1 MKKERVVILTGPLE
15 GKAFEI
21 INKLSIGRNP
31 DNDLQLED
39 LQISRQ
45 HAVIEQTSA
54 GTMVRD
60 LGSGNGSFVRSSG
73 SANTVDPRRI
83 IEYKLSH
90 GDILHLGTQELRFES
105 EAMTE
110 DEAQEAAAKAVDE
123 GSVGVRFDNSP
134 GGHFETAK
142 AANVFETFFQAPAAG
157 GKDTQLTEI
166 QQRLRA
172 VYKANEII
180 TSERDLNKLFER
192 VMEEIFQLIP
202 AHNGVILLHDE
213 SGGELVTE
221 YVRSGN
227 DKVEVKIS
235 SSIVNRAYE
244 HGEAIITFDAAD
256 DSRFEAGASIIS
268 QNIASAMCAP
278 LTCQDECLGVI
289 YVDSRGT
296 TNAFVNSDLELLVAL
311 AGPAGVAIKNAQ
323 FVRKLEKAYADTLLV
338 LANAIEMR
346 DHYTV
351 GHTWRVTNFTIEV
364 AKELGWSEEKLKEV
378 RMGGVLHD
386 VGKIAVDDAILRKP
400 DRLTDEEFEKIKV
413 HPEKGAQLLENVEF
427 LQPLIPYCLYHHER
441 YDGKGYPHGLKG
453 EEIPIEGRAL
463 AVGDTFDAIT
473 SNRPYRKGL
482 DPEKAIQIIEENKGT
497 QFDPE
502 CADALI
508 RCYRNGKIDRIL
520 QDYHKSSE
528 RSIAC
533 PFCSTFIQLDEST
546 FEGSEVSCD
555 VCHRAVQVLRKND
568 AWFGELV
575 PEAKRTSSV
584 RMEVLSDEG
593 DRG

>member
-1 MKKERVVILTGPLE
+1 MRNERLVILTGPLQ
-15 GKAFEI
+15 GKSI
-21 INKLSIGRNP
+21 DIKSRLSIGRNP

-45 HAVIEQTSA
+45 HAVIEQGEKATL
-54 GTMVRD
+54 VRD
-60 LGSGNGSFVRSSG
+60 LGSGNGSFIG
-73 SANTVDPRRI
+73 DRRI
-83 IEYKLSH
+83 LEYKLSH
-90 GDILHLGTQELRFES
+90 GDVIRLGTQELRFES
-105 EAMTE
+105 EPLTE
-110 DEAQEAAAKAVDE
+110 EEAQQAAKAASEE
-123 GSVGVRFDNSP
+123 GSGGVRFDNSP
-134 GGHFETAK
+134 SGHVEGAK
-142 AANVFETFFQAPAAG
+142 ASNVFETFFQGPGLA
-157 GKDTQLTEI
+157 GKDAQLSEL

-202 AHNGVILLHDE
+202 AHNGVILLHNAD
-213 SGGELVTE
+213 GEGLVTE
-221 YVRSGN
+221 YVRSGS
-227 DKVEVKIS
+227 DVAEVKIS

-256 DSRFEAGASIIS
+256 DSRFETGASIIS
-268 QNIASAMCAP
+268 HNIASAMCAP
-278 LTCQDECLGVI
+278 LTCQDERLGVV
-289 YVDSRGT
+289 YVDTRGT

-311 AGPAGVAIKNAQ
+311 SGPAGVAIKNAQ
-323 FVRKLEKAYADTLLV
+323 YVRMIEKAYQDTLIV
-338 LANAIEMR
+338 LANAIELR

-400 DRLTDEEFEKIKV
+400 DRLTEEEFEKIKI
-413 HPEKGAQLLENVEF
+413 HPEKGAQLLADVDF
-427 LQPLIPYCLYHHER
+427 LEPLIPYCLYHHER
-441 YDGKGYPHGLKG
+441 YDGKGYPYGLKG
-453 EEIPIEGRAL
+453 EEIPIEGRAV

-482 DPEKAIQIIEENKGT
+482 DPEKAIQIIEEGKGT

-546 FEGSEVSCD
+546 FEGAEVSCD

-575 PEAKRTSSV
+575 PEAKRTSAAKIQTLTDS
-584 RMEVLSDEG
+584 

>member
-1 MKKERVVILTGPLE
+1 MRKERLIVLGGPLK
-15 GKAFEI
+15 GKSFDI
-21 INKLSIGRNP
+21 DKSLSIGRNP
-31 DNDLQLED
+31 ENDLQLED

-45 HAVIEQTSA
+45 HAVIEQGEHATL
-54 GTMVRD
+54 VRD
-60 LGSGNGSFVRSSG
+60 LGSGNGTFV
-73 SANTVDPRRI
+73 DERRI
-83 IEYKLSH
+83 LEYKLSD
-90 GDILHLGTQELRFES
+90 GDVIQMGTQTLRFVLDS
-105 EAMTE
+105 I
-110 DEAQEAAAKAVDE
+110 DEADVQAAAQAEVDK
-123 GSVGVRFDNSP
+123 GSGGVRFDDAP
-134 GGHFETAK
+134 GGHVEADK
-142 AANVFETFFQAPAAG
+142 ASNVFETFFQAPGQAG
-157 GKDTQLTEI
+157 KSAELSEL

-172 VYKANEII
+172 VYNANQII

-202 AHNGVILLHDE
+202 AHNGVILLHDPE
-213 SGGELVTE
+213 SGELITE
-221 YVRSGN
+221 YYRTGEEN
-227 DKVEVKIS
+227 DAVNIS
-235 SSIVNRAYE
+235 TSIVNQAYE
-244 HGEAIITFDAAD
+244 HGEAVITFDAAD
-256 DSRFEAGASIIS
+256 DSRFEAGASIIA

-278 LTCQDECLGVI
+278 LTYQDERLGVV
-289 YVDSRGT
+289 YVDTRGT
-296 TNAFVNSDLELLVAL
+296 TNAFVNGDLELLVAL

-323 FVRKLEKAYADTLLV
+323 YVRQLERAYQDTLIV
-338 LANAIEMR
+338 LANAIELR

-364 AKELGWSEEKLKEV
+364 AKELGWDEEKLKEV

-400 DRLTDEEFEKIKV
+400 DRLTEEEFEKIKV
-413 HPEKGAQLLENVEF
+413 HPEKGAQLLADVDF
-427 LQPLIPYCLYHHER
+427 LEPLIPYCLYHHER

-453 EEIPIEGRAL
+453 EDIPIEGRAV

-482 DPEKAIQIIEENKGT
+482 DPEKAIQIIEEGKGT

-546 FEGSEVSCD
+546 FEGAEVSCE
-555 VCHRAVQVLRKND
+555 VCHRAVRVMRKNE
-568 AWFGELV
+568 AWFGDLV

-584 RMEVLSDEG
+584 RLDNLEEG

>member
-1 MKKERVVILTGPLE
+1 MRKERVVILTGPLQ
-15 GKAFEI
+15 GTAI
-21 INKLSIGRNP
+21 DISAKLTIGRNP

-45 HAVIEQTSA
+45 HAVIEQGEH

-60 LGSGNGSFVRSSG
+60 LGSGNGSFIG
-73 SANTVDPRRI
+73 DRRI
-83 IEYKLSH
+83 LEYRLSN
-90 GDILHLGTQELRFES
+90 GDVIRLGTQELRFE
-105 EAMTE
+105 TE
-110 DEAQEAAAKAVDE
+110 ELSQEAIQERATREAEK
-123 GSVGVRFDNSP
+123 GSSGVKFDNSL
-134 GGHFETAK
+134 GTRYETAK
-142 AANVFETFFQAPAAG
+142 ASNVFETFFQSPGGAASDA
-157 GKDTQLTEI
+157 KFAEI

-172 VYKANEII
+172 VYSANEII
-180 TSERDLNKLFER
+180 TSERDLSKLFER
-192 VMEEIFQLIP
+192 VMQEIFQLIP
-202 AHNGVILLHDE
+202 AHNGVILLQGDD
-213 SGGELVTE
+213 GGELVTE
-221 YVRSGN
+221 FVRSGTEN
-227 DKVEVKIS
+227 VDVKIS
-235 SSIVNRAYE
+235 SSIVNRAFE

-256 DSRFEAGASIIS
+256 DSRFETGASIIS
-268 QNIASAMCAP
+268 HNIASAMCAP
-278 LTCQDECLGVI
+278 LTCQKERLGVI
-289 YVDSRGT
+289 YVDTRGT

-311 AGPAGVAIKNAQ
+311 SGPAGVAIKNAQ
-323 FVRKLEKAYADTLLV
+323 YVRMIEKAYQDTLIV
-338 LANAIEMR
+338 LANAIELR

-400 DRLTDEEFEKIKV
+400 DRLTEEEFEKIKI
-413 HPEKGAQLLENVEF
+413 HPEKGAQLLADVDF
-427 LQPLIPYCLYHHER
+427 LEPLIPYCLYHHER

-453 EEIPIEGRAL
+453 EEIPIEGRAV

-482 DPEKAIQIIEENKGT
+482 DPEKAIQIIEEGKGT
-497 QFDPE
+497 QFDPD

-508 RCYRNGKIDRIL
+508 RCYRSGKIDRIL

-533 PFCSTFIQLDEST
+533 PFCSTFIQLTEATIESA
-546 FEGSEVSCD
+546 EVSCE
-555 VCHRAVQVLRKND
+555 VCHRAVRVMRKND

-575 PEAKRTSSV
+575 PEARRTSQP
-584 RMEVLSDEG
+584 RQDVLTES

>member
-1 MKKERVVILTGPLE
+1 MIRKERVVILTGPLQ
-15 GKAFEI
+15 GSVVDIKQ
-21 INKLSIGRNP
+21 KLSIGRNP

-45 HAVIEQTSA
+45 HAVIEQNENATI
-54 GTMVRD
+54 VKD
-60 LGSGNGSFVRSSG
+60 LGSGNGIYVGDQKVLER
-73 SANTVDPRRI
+73 
-83 IEYKLSH
+83 KLSH
-90 GDILHLGTQELRFES
+90 GDVLRLGTQELRFES
-105 EAMTE
+105 EAIS
-110 DEAQEAAAKAVDE
+110 QEAFQENATKEAE
-123 GSVGVRFDNSP
+123 RGSSGVKFDHSV

-142 AANVFETFFQAPAAG
+142 AANVFETFFQAPG
-157 GKDTQLTEI
+157 GGVNDAKFAEI

-172 VYKANEII
+172 VYAANEII
-180 TSERDLNKLFER
+180 TSERNLSKLFER

-202 AHNGVILLHDE
+202 AHNGVILLHVPGND
-213 SGGELVTE
+213 ELVTE
-221 YVRSGN
+221 YVRSGSKN
-227 DKVEVKIS
+227 TEVKIS

-256 DSRFEAGASIIS
+256 DSRFETGASIIS
-268 QNIASAMCAP
+268 HNIASAMCAP
-278 LTCQDECLGVI
+278 LTCQNERLGVL
-289 YVDSRGT
+289 YVDTRGT

-323 FVRKLEKAYADTLLV
+323 YVRMIEKAYEDTLLV
-338 LANAIEMR
+338 LANAIELR

-364 AKELGWSEEKLKEV
+364 AKELGWSNEKLKEV

-413 HPEKGAQLLENVEF
+413 HPEKGAQLLQDVEF
-427 LQPLIPYCLYHHER
+427 LEPLIPYCLYHHER
-441 YDGKGYPHGLKG
+441 YDGKGYPKGLSG
-453 EEIPIEGRAL
+453 EDIPIEGRAL
-463 AVGDTFDAIT
+463 AVGDTFDALT

-482 DPEKAIQIIEENKGT
+482 DPEKAIKIIEENKGT

-533 PFCSTFIQLDEST
+533 PFCSTFIQLTEAT
-546 FEGSEVSCD
+546 VEGAEVSCE
-555 VCHRAVQVLRKND
+555 VCHRAVHVMRKND
-568 AWFGELV
+568 AWFGQLV
-575 PEAKRTSSV
+575 PEGKRTSHARRQILTDS
-584 RMEVLSDEG
+584 

>member
-1 MKKERVVILTGPLE
+1 MKKERVVILTGPLQ
-15 GKAFEI
+15 GNTIEI
-21 INKLSIGRNP
+21 NNRLTIGRSP
-31 DNDLQLED
+31 DNALQLED

-45 HAVIEQTSA
+45 HAVIEQKENDTV
-54 GTMVRD
+54 VRD
-60 LGSGNGSFVRSSG
+60 LGSGNGTLIGDRKV
-73 SANTVDPRRI
+73 

-90 GDILHLGTQELRFES
+90 GDVIRLGTQELRFES
-105 EAMTE
+105 ELLSQEQVQEKATR
-110 DEAQEAAAKAVDE
+110 EAEE
-123 GSVGVRFDNSP
+123 GSSGVQFDNTV

-142 AANVFETFFQAPAAG
+142 ASNVFETFFQSPGAAASDA
-157 GKDTQLTEI
+157 KLAEI

-172 VYKANEII
+172 VYAANEII
-180 TSERDLNKLFER
+180 TSERNLSRLFER

-202 AHNGVILLHDE
+202 AHNGVILLQAP
-213 SGGELVTE
+213 GGTELVTE
-221 YVRSGN
+221 YVRTGTEN
-227 DKVEVKIS
+227 VDVKIS
-235 SSIVNRAYE
+235 SSIVNRAFQ

-256 DSRFEAGASIIS
+256 DSRFETGASIIS
-268 QNIASAMCAP
+268 HNIASAMCAP
-278 LTCQDECLGVI
+278 LTYQNERLGVL
-289 YVDSRGT
+289 YVDTRGT

-311 AGPAGVAIKNAQ
+311 AGPAGIAIKNAQ
-323 FVRKLEKAYADTLLV
+323 YVRQLERAYEDTLLV
-338 LANAIEMR
+338 LANAIELR

-413 HPEKGAQLLENVEF
+413 HPEKGAQLLQDVDF
-427 LQPLIPYCLYHHER
+427 LEPLIPYCLYHHER
-441 YDGKGYPHGLKG
+441 YDGNGYPTGMAG
-453 EEIPIEGRAL
+453 EDIPIEGRAL
-463 AVGDTFDAIT
+463 AVGDTFDALT

-482 DPEKAIQIIEENKGT
+482 DPEKAIAIIEENKGT

-508 RCYRNGKIDRIL
+508 RCYRDGKIDRIL
-520 QDYHKSSE
+520 QDYYKSSE

-533 PFCSTFIQLDEST
+533 PFCSTFIQLSDT
-546 FEGSEVSCD
+546 TTEGAEVSCG

-575 PEAKRTSSV
+575 PEARRTSQPRV
-584 RMEVLSDEG
+584 RSATES

>member
-1 MKKERVVILTGPLE
+1 MREERVVVLTGPLQ
-15 GKAFEI
+15 GKSFDI
-21 INKLSIGRNP
+21 RSRLSIGRNP
-31 DNDLQLED
+31 DNDIQLED

-45 HAVIEQTSA
+45 HAVIEQKDGA
-54 GTMVRD
+54 TMLRD
-60 LGSGNGSFVRSSG
+60 LASGNGTFVGERQ
-73 SANTVDPRRI
+73 I
-83 IEYKLSH
+83 LEYKLSH
-90 GDILHLGTQELRFES
+90 SDVFRLGTQELRFES
-105 EAMTE
+105 KALSGDAAQKVAEA
-110 DEAQEAAAKAVDE
+110 AVDE
-123 GSVGVRFDNSP
+123 GSGGVSFDST
-134 GGHFETAK
+134 GAHVEGAK
-142 AANVFETFFQAPAAG
+142 ASNVFETFFQAPAGAVNDS
-157 GKDTQLTEI
+157 KVLSET

-180 TSERDLNKLFER
+180 TSERDINKLFER

-202 AHNGVILLHDE
+202 AHNGVILLHDPA
-213 SGGELVTE
+213 SGELVTE
-221 YVRSGN
+221 YVRSGTEN
-227 DKVEVKIS
+227 AEVKIS

-244 HGEAIITFDAAD
+244 HGEAIITVDAAD

-278 LTCQDECLGVI
+278 LTCQDERLGVI
-289 YVDSRGT
+289 YVDTRGT
-296 TNAFVNSDLELLVAL
+296 TNAFVDSDLELLVAL
-311 AGPAGVAIKNAQ
+311 SGPSGVAIKNAQ
-323 FVRKLEKAYADTLLV
+323 YVRQLEKAYEDTLIV

-364 AKELGWSEEKLKEV
+364 AKELGWSDEKIKEV

-400 DRLTDEEFEKIKV
+400 DRLTDEEFDKIKI
-413 HPEKGAQLLENVEF
+413 HPEKGAQLMENVKF
-427 LQPLIPYCLYHHER
+427 LEPLIPYCLYHHER
-441 YDGKGYPHGLKG
+441 FDGKGYPHGLKG
-453 EEIPIEGRAL
+453 EDIPIEGRAL

-528 RSIAC
+528 KSIAC

-546 FEGSEVSCD
+546 FEGAEVSCE

-575 PEAKRTSSV
+575 PEARRTSSI
-584 RMEVLSDEG
+584 RMEAGTER

>member
-1 MKKERVVILTGPLE
+1 MRKERVVILTGPLQ
-15 GKAFEI
+15 GSSVEI
-21 INKLSIGRNP
+21 KGKLSIGRNP

-45 HAVIEQTSA
+45 HAVIEQKEHAT
-54 GTMVRD
+54 VVKD
-60 LGSGNGSFVRSSG
+60 LGSGNGTWIGDRKIV
-73 SANTVDPRRI
+73 
-83 IEYKLSH
+83 EYKLSS
-90 GDILHLGTQELRFES
+90 GNIIRLGTHDLRFES
-105 EAMTE
+105 EAVDQGE
-110 DEAQEAAAKAVDE
+110 VQAEATREAE
-123 GSVGVRFDNSP
+123 RGSSGVKFDNSM
-134 GGHFETAK
+134 GTRYETAK
-142 AANVFETFFQAPAAG
+142 AANVYETFFQSPGAAASDA
-157 GKDTQLTEI
+157 KLAEI

-172 VYKANEII
+172 VYSANEII
-180 TSERDLNKLFER
+180 TSERNLSKLFAR

-202 AHNGVILLHDE
+202 AHNGVILLQAPGSD
-213 SGGELVTE
+213 ELVTE

-227 DKVEVKIS
+227 QNVDVKIS
-235 SSIVNRAYE
+235 SSIVNRAFE

-256 DSRFEAGASIIS
+256 DSRFETGASIIS
-268 QNIASAMCAP
+268 HNIASAMCAP
-278 LTCQDECLGVI
+278 LTCQSERLGVI
-289 YVDSRGT
+289 YVDTRGA

-323 FVRKLEKAYADTLLV
+323 YVRMLEKAYEDTLLV
-338 LANAIEMR
+338 LANAIELR

-364 AKELGWSEEKLKEV
+364 ARELGWSEEKIKEV

-400 DRLTDEEFEKIKV
+400 DRLTDEEFDKIKV
-413 HPEKGAQLLENVEF
+413 HPEKGAQLLQDVSF
-427 LQPLIPYCLYHHER
+427 LEPLIPYCLYHHER
-441 YDGKGYPHGLKG
+441 YDGKGYPKGLAG
-453 EEIPIEGRAL
+453 EDIPIEGRAL
-463 AVGDTFDAIT
+463 AVGDTFDALT

-497 QFDPE
+497 QFDPA

-508 RCYRNGKIDRIL
+508 RCFRNGKIDRIL
-520 QDYHKSSE
+520 QDYYKSSE

-533 PFCSTFIQLDEST
+533 PFCSTFIQLNEAT
-546 FEGSEVSCD
+546 TEGAEVSCE
-555 VCHRAVQVLRKND
+555 VCHRAVQVMRKND

-575 PEAKRTSSV
+575 PEARRTSQP
-584 RMEVLSDEG
+584 RMSYSMTES

>member
-1 MKKERVVILTGPLE
+1 MRKERVVILTGPMQ
-15 GKAFEI
+15 GRAIEI
-21 INKLSIGRNP
+21 TRKLSIGRLP
-31 DNDLQLED
+31 ENDLQLED

-45 HAVIEQTSA
+45 HAVIEQNEN
-54 GTMVRD
+54 GTIVRD
-60 LGSGNGSFVRSSG
+60 LNSGNGSYIG
-73 SANTVDPRRI
+73 DRRI
-83 IEYKLSH
+83 LEYRLSH
-90 GDILHLGTQELRFES
+90 GDVLRLGNQELRFETEQLS
-105 EAMTE
+105 QDELQARATREAE
-110 DEAQEAAAKAVDE
+110 R
-123 GSVGVRFDNSP
+123 GSSGGVKFDNTVT
-134 GGHFETAK
+134 GHFETAK
-142 AANVFETFFQAPAAG
+142 ASNVFETFFQSPGGTAG
-157 GKDTQLTEI
+157 NDAKLAEI

-172 VYKANEII
+172 VYAANEII
-180 TSERDLNKLFER
+180 TSERNLNKLFER

-202 AHNGVILLHDE
+202 AHSGVILLQAPGTD
-213 SGGELVTE
+213 ELVTE

-227 DKVEVKIS
+227 KNVEVKIS
-235 SSIVNRAYE
+235 SSIVNRAFE
-244 HGEAIITFDAAD
+244 HGEAIITYDASD
-256 DSRFEAGASIIS
+256 DSRFESGASIIS

-278 LTCQDECLGVI
+278 LTCQKERLGVI
-289 YVDSRGT
+289 YVDTRGT

-323 FVRKLEKAYADTLLV
+323 YVRMLEKAYEDTLLV
-338 LANAIEMR
+338 LANAIELR

-364 AKELGWSEEKLKEV
+364 AKELGWPEEKLKEV

-413 HPEKGAQLLENVEF
+413 HPEKGAQLLRDVDF
-427 LQPLIPYCLYHHER
+427 LVPLIPYCLYHHER
-441 YDGKGYPHGLKG
+441 YDGKGYPYGLAG
-453 EEIPIEGRAL
+453 EEIPIEGRAV
-463 AVGDTFDAIT
+463 AVGDTFDALT

-482 DPEKAIQIIEENKGT
+482 DPEKAIKIIEENKGT

-508 RCYRNGKIDRIL
+508 RCFRNGKIDRIL

-533 PFCSTFIQLDEST
+533 PFCSTFIQLNEST
-546 FEGSEVSCD
+546 TEGAEVSCD
-555 VCHRAVQVLRKND
+555 VCHRAVMIMRKND
-568 AWFGELV
+568 AWFGDLV
-575 PEAKRTSSV
+575 PENKRASQAKRKILTDS
-584 RMEVLSDEG
+584 

>member
-1 MKKERVVILTGPLE
+1 MRKERVVILTGPLQ
-15 GKAFEI
+15 GRSIEI
-21 INKLSIGRNP
+21 TRKLSIGRNP

-45 HAVIEQTSA
+45 HAVIEQNEHATI
-54 GTMVRD
+54 VRD
-60 LGSGNGSFVRSSG
+60 LGSGNGSFIG
-73 SANTVDPRRI
+73 DRRI
-83 IEYKLSH
+83 LEYKLSH
-90 GDILHLGTQELRFES
+90 GDVLRLGTQELRFEA
-105 EAMTE
+105 EAPT
-110 DEAQEAAAKAVDE
+110 QEEIQAKATRE
-123 GSVGVRFDNSP
+123 AERGSSGSVKFDNTL

-142 AANVFETFFQAPAAG
+142 ASNVFETFFQSPGAAAN
-157 GKDTQLTEI
+157 DTKLAEI

-172 VYKANEII
+172 VYAANEII
-180 TSERDLNKLFER
+180 TSERNLNKLFER
-192 VMEEIFQLIP
+192 VMQEIFQLIP
-202 AHNGVILLHDE
+202 AHNGVILLHVPGSD
-213 SGGELVTE
+213 ELVTE
-221 YVRSGN
+221 FVRSG
-227 DKVEVKIS
+227 DKNVEVKIS

-244 HGEAIITFDAAD
+244 HGEAIITYDAAD

-278 LTCQDECLGVI
+278 LTCQKECLGVI
-289 YVDSRGT
+289 YVDTRGT

-323 FVRKLEKAYADTLLV
+323 YVRMLEKAYEDTLLV
-338 LANAIEMR
+338 LANAIELR

-364 AKELGWSEEKLKEV
+364 AKELGWPEEKLKEV

-413 HPEKGAQLLENVEF
+413 HPEKGAQLLRDVDF
-427 LQPLIPYCLYHHER
+427 LVPLIPYCLYHHER
-441 YDGKGYPHGLKG
+441 YDGKGYPYGLAG
-453 EEIPIEGRAL
+453 EEIPIEGRAV
-463 AVGDTFDAIT
+463 AVGDTFDALT

-482 DPEKAIQIIEENKGT
+482 DPEKAIKIIEENKGT
-497 QFDPE
+497 QFDPD

-508 RCYRNGKIDRIL
+508 RSYRNGKIDRIL

-533 PFCSTFIQLDEST
+533 PFCSTFIQLNEST
-546 FEGSEVSCD
+546 TEGAEVSCD
-555 VCHRAVQVLRKND
+555 VCHRAVMIMRKND
-568 AWFGELV
+568 AWFGDLV
-575 PEAKRTSSV
+575 PENKRASQAKRKILTDS
-584 RMEVLSDEG
+584 